1 MLLNSLLVLIV
12 AAVSSL
18 VLIIIDLPAF
28 LRDTDTSS
36 PQKIHNDP
44 KIPHLGGFAVL
55 LGMVAGLFQSWLILL
70 FLLAFIT
77 GFIEDVFKD
86 ISPFYRL
93 FLSFIVVALAC
104 WLLQTSFDRS
114 GANWV
119 DEQLLSHSLVAYA
132 LAIFMVAGVMHA
144 VNIIDGYNGL
154 MPGWAI
160 LSSGALFLIA
170 MRVGDEEMAFI
181 FLTLVASLMG
191 ILIFNYPWGKIF
203 MGDGGA
209 YLVGFILALCSLML
223 INRNLAVSPWFP
235 LVVVAYPVCET
246 LFSIFRR
253 WFFSRQSPVL
263 PDRLHAQNIIHR
275 LLCLLFPNM
284 PRLSHCLVGPI
295 LCLFSLTS
303 IIPAIYYWNKTIPLV
318 VIGFTFFIFYI
329 FCYLTLLRLENS
341 LKSGAAT

>member
-1 MLLNSLLVLIV
+1 M

-18 VLIIIDLPAF
+18 VLIAIPLPAF

-36 PQKIHNDP
+36 PQKIHDDP
-44 KIPHLGGFAVL
+44 NIPHLGGLAVL
-55 LGMVAGLFQSWLILL
+55 LGMIVGLFQSWLLLLL

-77 GFIEDVFKD
+77 GFIEDLFKD
-86 ISPFYRL
+86 ISPLYRL

-114 GANWV
+114 GASWV
-119 DEQLLSHSLVAYA
+119 DEQLLSYPPLAYG

-170 MRVGDEEMAFI
+170 IRVGDGEMAFI
-181 FLTLVASLMG
+181 FLALAASLVG
-191 ILIFNYPWGKIF
+191 VLIFNYPWGKLF

-209 YLVGFILALCSLML
+209 YLVGFVLAFCSLML

-246 LFSIFRR
+246 LFSICRR
-253 WFFSRQSPVL
+253 LFFARRSPVL
-263 PDRLHAQNIIHR
+263 PDRLHTQHMIHR
-275 LLCLLFPNM
+275 LLCLLFPKM
-284 PRLSHCLVGPI
+284 PRLSHCLVAPI
-295 LCLFSLTS
+295 LCLFSSLAS
-303 IIPAIYYWNKTIPLV
+303 IVPAIYYWNKTIPLFM
-318 VIGFTFFIFYI
+318 IGVGFIIFYI
-329 FCYLTLLRLENS
+329 FCYFILLWLESS
-341 LKSGAAT
+341 LRSNAAT

>member
-1 MLLNSLLVLIV
+1 MDSLLVLIV
-12 AAVSSL
+12 AAMASL
-18 VLIIIDLPAF
+18 ILTVIPLPSF
-28 LRDTDTSS
+28 LRDTDTSGI
-36 PQKIHNDP
+36 QKMHDNP
-44 KIPHLGGFAVL
+44 NIPHLGGLAVL
-55 LGMVAGLFQSWLILL
+55 LGMLVGLSQNWLILF

-114 GANWV
+114 GASWV
-119 DEQLLSHSLVAYA
+119 DEQLLSQPLLAYG

-170 MRVGDEEMAFI
+170 MRVGDEEMAWT
-181 FLTLVASLMG
+181 FLALTVSLMG
-191 ILIFNYPWGKIF
+191 FLIFNYPWGKIF

-209 YLVGFILALCSLML
+209 YLVGFILAFCSLML

-246 LFSIFRR
+246 LFSICRR
-253 WFFSRQSPVL
+253 LFFLRQSPGL
-263 PDRLHAQNIIHR
+263 PDRLNSHFIIHR
-275 LLCLLFPNM
+275 LLRSLFPNM

-295 LCLFSLTS
+295 LCLFSLVS
-303 IIPAIYYWNKTIPLV
+303 IIPAVYYWSQTIPLV
-318 VIGFTFFIFYI
+318 VIGFTFIVFYI
-329 FCYLTLLRLENS
+329 FCYLLLFWLEVS
-341 LKSGAAT
+341 LKSRAAS